1 MEKVR
6 PWCGQPSDR
15 GRLKIRSD
23 HVGSQ
28 LIKTRNL
35 TLKSYFDVIIKTL
48 NEIYNA
54 TSMSYYLQY
63 EKKWLSGL
71 CVCHPR

>member
-1 MEKVR
+1 MKK
-6 PWCGQPSDR
+6 Q
-15 GRLKIRSD
+15 LKQRY
-23 HVGSQ
+23 VGSQ

-35 TLKSYFDVIIKTL
+35 TLKIYFDVIIKIL